1 MRIPVIVAVSGACC
15 AAVIAGQLRAW
26 PGPGGR
32 AGPVPTAAPG
42 TDPGGVAGACTPST
56 GPDVIVGD
64 LGPHGDI
71 CTWGTIAAVS
81 AYSVAT
87 DACNIG
93 DEVLLWHGDTNEHP
107 VIAQHLYRQKD
118 GRFEQI
124 GLSWVKHGF
133 AADTRSLC
141 CPCQNPKDDQLLG
154 VGCSDAYAACQNG
167 DQAGF
172 NGCGGICQGLGPRY
186 QINATTGEY
195 PYPYA
200 TIGQGGNLIYKR
212 LQVHVA
218 DLNPSLN
225 AGALYYA
232 EAQYL
237 TAADAAAGNHH
248 NNASYEQALVGP
260 IQGGTYPL
268 GLVGDTTPALPAIY
282 AWQDNDPQVLI
293 FVVQDDGGAPDDHDG
308 RFHLGFRVTDN
319 GDGTWHY
326 EWALHNLNSH
336 RSARSFS
343 VPVGAGAILSN
354 VDFHDVDYHSGDGEG
369 NVTFDGTDWA
379 LAAGGGAASWSTS
392 TFAED
397 SNANALRWGTLY
409 NFRFDADQPP
419 VQTTATIGLFRP
431 GSPGDVSVVTLG
443 PGPGPT
449 ACPWDCANANGE
461 VEVVDLLSLLGSWGV
476 LGGPCDINGDGV
488 GVDDLLLMLG
498 HWGPCP

>member
-1 MRIPVIVAVSGACC
+1 MRTSSIVVAAGATC

-32 AGPVPTAAPG
+32 AGSVSPVAAG
-42 TDPGGVAGACTPST
+42 GDAGGVAGGCTPRT

-71 CTWGTIAAVS
+71 CTWGTIAGVS

-93 DEVLLWHGDTNEHP
+93 DEVLLWQGDTNKHP
-107 VIAQHLYRQKD
+107 VIAQHLYRQKG

-141 CPCQNPKDDQLLG
+141 CPCQNPNDNQLLG
-154 VGCSDAYAACQNG
+154 VGCSDAYEACQNG

-172 NGCGGICQGLGPRY
+172 PGCGGICQGSGPRY

-212 LQVHVA
+212 LQVHSA
-218 DLNPSLN
+218 DLDPSLN

-237 TAADAAAGNHH
+237 TADDATAGNHH
-248 NNASYEQALVGP
+248 NNASYEEALVGP
-260 IQGGTYPL
+260 IEGGTYPL
-268 GLVGDTTPALPAIY
+268 HLVGDTTPALPAIY
-282 AWQDNDPQVLI
+282 AWRDNDPQVVI
-293 FVVQDDGGAPDDHDG
+293 EVVEDDGGAPDDHDG
-308 RFHLGFRVTDN
+308 RFHMGYRVTGN

-326 EWALHNLNSH
+326 EWALYNMNSH

-343 VPVGAGAILSN
+343 VPVGQGAVLSN
-354 VDFHDVDYHSGDGEG
+354 VGFHDVDYHSGDGEG
-369 NVTFDGTDWA
+369 NVTFDGADWA
-379 LAAGGGAASWSTS
+379 FAAGGPAASWSTS
-392 TFAED
+392 TFQENA
-397 SNANALRWGTLY
+397 NANALRWGTLY

-419 VQTTATIGLFRP
+419 VGTTATIGLFRP
-431 GSPGDVSVVTLG
+431 GSPAEITVLTLG
-443 PGPGPT
+443 PGPEPAG
-449 ACPWDCANANGE
+449 CPVDCADGDGD
-461 VEVVDLLSLLGSWGV
+461 VDVTDLLALLADWGQV
-476 LGGPCDINGDGV
+476 GGPCDTNGDGV
-488 GVDDLLLMLG
+488 GVNDLLALLG
-498 HWGPCP
+498 IWGPCP